1 MKLFGLSL
9 SLAVIVSAITVARAD
24 DPLSLANLQDLER
37 TVAAH
42 ARSFARCS
50 EFPCPDVDCAG
61 FQAARDALTGAS
73 ALIGTPQRTEI
84 ETTWGDFERRQ
95 RSLGYWMEQEWNAG
109 RRHYDDLLG
118 QANTNMTKA
127 ARTEWWAEW
136 QRASINASKL
146 AQLYLELRNLGTFFR
161 EQASGP
167 TSPSLLPDILAV
179 NEILG
184 AGSNLL
190 EGATLMDQALK
201 EQKLLSGDA
210 GIPKSVD
217 APNSLA
223 NAVQTAFAG
232 VGNLAEARSTAA
244 LAQAQKK
251 QLLELAIKP
260 LDLSKVSSNT
270 ARHNRTLERDALRL
284 AYEGNVRKAWE
295 VARKAKVAGATAA
308 LKIATLYAERQQA
321 ELRERIAEM
330 KTNLSAEEKAMAD
343 QVEGMVDADQ
353 RRLALLALK
362 ARIDQALSSLSDCE
376 KSCTAP
382 PPPASPEVPVKSF
395 MIPGTDANGNPAPR
409 ESYGA
414 ALAWFRGAVGSAA
427 DAVRQSGPFRI
438 EDSHMS
444 LIPQPQRVAFKA
456 PIVIR
461 AEGSICLMKRGEIFR
476 DGERRN
482 TSLDN
487 PLVTFDG
494 KDKPGDYTYE
504 YALRDVF
511 DEGDGRYKT
520 STVVTV
526 AKDSL
531 IGYWKRTSPAM
542 IINGRQEVVEWSK
555 APLGI
560 AIAEADSGKAV
571 LAYLP
576 IPNATLATAFTS
588 KYSPTCNLAESSL
601 SCRFEN
607 DVDCAGQ
614 WYALEVKTETETSV
628 RFKVKGGEVSHQTDQ
643 GCQRFAHPF
652 TPFDFTLEREAP
664 DGELEKADPCP
675 EGYRCH

>member
-1 MKLFGLSL
+1 MKLVSL
-9 SLAVIVSAITVARAD
+9 SLFLLAMSASTAARAD
-24 DPLSLANLQDLER
+24 DPLSLENLRDLER
-37 TVAAH
+37 VVAGH
-42 ARSFARCS
+42 SQSFAACS
-50 EFPCPDVDCAG
+50 EYPCPDVDCAG
-61 FQAARDALTGAS
+61 FQAARDALSNAS
-73 ALIGTPQRTEI
+73 ALIGTPQRTGI
-84 ETTWGDFERRQ
+84 ETTWGDFERREKT
-95 RSLGYWMEQEWNAG
+95 LGYWMEQEWNAK
-109 RRHYDDLLG
+109 RKHYDDLLG

-136 QRASINASKL
+136 QRAFINASKL
-146 AQLYLELRNLGTFFR
+146 AQLYLELRNLGAFFR

-167 TSPSLLPDILAV
+167 TSPSFLPDILAI
-179 NEILG
+179 NEVLS
-184 AGSNLL
+184 AGSNML

-201 EQKLLSGDA
+201 EQKFLSGDA

-232 VGNLAEARSTAA
+232 VGNLEEARRIGA

-251 QLLELAIKP
+251 QLLDLAIKP
-260 LDLSKVSSNT
+260 LDLRNVSSTT
-270 ARHNRTLERDALRL
+270 ARHNRKLERDALRL

-295 VARKAKVAGATAA
+295 VARKAKAAGATAA
-308 LKIATLYAERQQA
+308 LKIATMYAEQQQA

-330 KTNLSAEEKAMAD
+330 KANLSAEEKAMAD
-343 QVEGMVDADQ
+343 QVEGMVEADQ

-362 ARIDQALSSLSDCE
+362 ARVDEALSQLSSCE

-382 PPPASPEVPVKSF
+382 PAPAPPEVPVKSF
-395 MIPGTDANGNPAPR
+395 SVPSTDAAGNPVPR

-414 ALAWFRGAVGSAA
+414 AMAWFRQSFGSAA
-427 DAVRQSGPFRI
+427 AAVKQAGAFRI
-438 EDSHMS
+438 EDSRMT
-444 LIPQPQRVAFKA
+444 LIPQPQRVARKA

-461 AEGSICLMKRGEIFR
+461 AEGSICLLKRGKIFR
-476 DGERRN
+476 DGEERN
-482 TSLDN
+482 TSVDN
-487 PLVTFDG
+487 PLVTFTG

-511 DEGDGRYKT
+511 DERDGRYKT

-542 IINGRQEVVEWSK
+542 IINGRQEVVEWLK
-555 APLGI
+555 PPQGI
-560 AIAEADSGKAV
+560 VIAEDASGKAV
-571 LAYLP
+571 MAYVP

-588 KYSPTCNLAESSL
+588 KFAPKCTLSESAL

-607 DVDCAGQ
+607 DIGCAGQ
-614 WYALEVKTETETSV
+614 WYTLDVKAESDRTV
-628 RFKVKGGEVSHQTDQ
+628 RLKVSGGEVSNDTGQ
-643 GCQRFAHPF
+643 GCVRFPHTF
-652 TPFDFTLEREAP
+652 KPFDFSLEQETAGGTLETS
-664 DGELEKADPCP
+664 DPCP
-675 EGYRCH
+675 DGFRCH